1 MIAKDRKSYDFM
13 AQEILGYNQI
23 NNKSIPSIILK
34 SQWILRLRIMIIG
47 VGCLC

>member
-34 SQWILRLRIMIIG
+34 SQ
-47 VGCLC
+47 